1 MAIKSQ
7 YSALL
12 GYDPRQDELDRRK
25 LWAGMYGAAS
35 SPYEKIGLGLSQL
48 GGALFDK
55 VTGSEEQNPAVQLEK
70 LATEAASQFSPNSP
84 EYYSYIA
91 SNTSN
96 PTIKANAAQ
105 LGLQAEEARNKTMR
119 EEVKFYNE
127 NFTTAPDRL
136 QELAARIEANPND
149 KNALK
154 QYNAVAS
161 AYQQGFYEDQR
172 KDKEAPTTAAD
183 RGVYENFVR
192 QAGGDVYT
200 AGLAFNKYKEDQKR
214 RENTPL
220 TEGNV
225 KSGDINTLNDSV
237 EKKLDPITT
246 KINVYN
252 NIKNLVKLV
261 DNNNTAAVPQLERLL
276 TKLAGDNQISSSE
289 VRQIANA
296 GGIVEQTVGGIQKF
310 TIGTPTTGKL
320 KKILEVVDSFEN
332 DAVSDYN
339 RKRDK
344 LESVW
349 NTSNLPEASIKAALG
364 AKRVSSSDKAKADAD
379 KAREQSDTPK
389 PQKMVTKR
397 TASGKIYQV
406 LEDQ

>member
-1 MAIKSQ
+1 MATKSQ

-12 GYDPRQDELDRRK
+12 GYDPREDDLARRK
-25 LWAGMYGAAS
+25 LWAGLYGAAQ
-35 SPYEKIGLGLSQL
+35 SPWEKVGIGISQL
-48 GGALFDK
+48 GGALFDR
-55 VTGSEEQNPAVQLEK
+55 VTGDESQNPVAQLDK
-70 LATEAASQFSPNSP
+70 LTTEASSQFTPNSP
-84 EYYSYIA
+84 EYYNYIA
-91 SNTSN
+91 SNSTN
-96 PTIKANAAQ
+96 PTIKYKAAQ
-105 LGLQAEEARNKTMR
+105 LALESESKRTESMQK
-119 EEVKFYNE
+119 EVKFYNE
-127 NFTTAPDRL
+127 NFATAPDRL
-136 QELAARIEANPND
+136 QELAARVEANPND
-149 KNALK
+149 KNALR
-154 QYNAVAS
+154 QYNAVAN

-172 KDKEAPTTAAD
+172 KSQEAPSTSAD
-183 RGVYENFVR
+183 RGIYEDFVR
-192 QAGGDVYT
+192 QNGGDIVA
-200 AGLAFNKYKEDQKR
+200 AGKAFNQYKTDLRQK
-214 RENTPL
+214 ENTPL

-225 KSGDINTLNDSV
+225 KSGDINTLNDRV

-310 TIGTPTTGKL
+310 TIGTPTKDKL
-320 KKILEVVDSFEN
+320 KKILDVVDSFEN

-364 AKRVSSSDKAKADAD
+364 SRRISSSDKAKADAD
-379 KAREQSDTPK
+379 KPK
-389 PQKMVTKR
+389 QQKLVTK
-397 TASGKIYQV
+397 TTKSGVKYTV
-406 LEDQ
+406 LEDAE